1 MSEVADMIKLNIF
14 NVRFTLL
21 STRIKEKSNLNTDRI
36 VKVFF
41 RLKLNVVIA

>member
-1 MSEVADMIKLNIF
+1 MSEVADKIKLNIF
-14 NVRFTLL
+14 KVRF
-21 STRIKEKSNLNTDRI
+21 TRIKEKSNLKTDRI